1 MKYLI
6 TPKSQNPITGP
17 IPVTTS
23 PRSTCPRTCP
33 FIGDVCY
40 AEQGALGG
48 FIWTLL
54 DRTPVGQSFAQ
65 HIRVHSFTYLLLFI
79 SRLPKG
85 ALWRHNQAGD
95 LHGKDGTIDVEHL
108 RLVTKAN
115 QGRKGFTFT
124 HYDILANAK
133 NRMAIA
139 EANQNGFTINLSGNS
154 LAHADALFDIDVA
167 PVTTVLPPNQKTNT
181 RTPKNRKVV
190 ICPARTRQNVT
201 CSTCKLCTRSTRDF
215 IIGFPAVLPSKRTFA
230 PPVHMQPTLWDRVKM
245 WARAKRTT
253 L

>member
-17 IPVTTS
+17 MPVTTS
-23 PRSTCPRTCP
+23 TRSTCPRTCP

-65 HIRVHSFTYLLLFI
+65 HVRVHSFTYLQLFI
-79 SRLPKG
+79 SRLPNG

-95 LHGKDGTIDVEHL
+95 LHGKDGTIDVNHL
-108 RLVTKAN
+108 RLITKAN
-115 QGRKGFTFT
+115 TGRRGFTFT
-124 HYDILANAK
+124 HYDVLANGM
-133 NRMAIA
+133 NRTAIA
-139 EANQNGFTINLSGNS
+139 EANRNGFTINLSCNS
-154 LAHADALFDIDVA
+154 LAHADALFDIGVA
-167 PVTTVLPPNQKTNT
+167 PVTTVLPPTQTTNT

-190 ICPARTRQNVT
+190 ICPARTRQHVT
-201 CSTCKLCTRSTRDF
+201 CSTCKLCTRSKRDF
-215 IIGFPAVLPSKRTFA
+215 IIGFPAVMPSKRIFSSPIHEQQA
-230 PPVHMQPTLWDRVKM
+230 LWDRVIAWVRSKY
-245 WARAKRTT
+245 RRS
-253 L
+253 